1 MPSITYFIRFTLK
14 NPKPDIEY
22 EEQEHLHLEDAFKSF
37 RLFAEPDS
45 RWMYKHIELT
55 EYNWEDCTDTL
66 IASMLCCTLC
76 LRRSAITVR

>member
-1 MPSITYFIRFTLK
+1 MPSITYFIRFTLRD
-14 NPKPDIEY
+14 PKPGRPY

-55 EYNWEDCTDTL
+55 EYNWEECTDTP
-66 IASMLCCTLC
+66 IATMTFN
-76 LRRSAITVR
+76 A

>member
-55 EYNWEDCTDTL
+55 EYNWEDCTDTM
-66 IASMLCCTLC
+66 IASMDF
-76 LRRSAITVR
+76 AG

>member
-14 NPKPDIEY
+14 NPKPGIDY
-22 EEQEHLHLEDAFKSF
+22 EEQEHLRLEDAFKSF

-55 EYNWEDCTDTL
+55 EYNWEGCTDTI
-66 IASMLCCTLC
+66 IASMDF
-76 LRRSAITVR
+76 AG

>member
-14 NPKPDIEY
+14 NPKPSIEY

-55 EYNWEDCTDTL
+55 EYNWEDCTDTP
-66 IASMLCCTLC
+66 IASMDF
-76 LRRSAITVR
+76 AG

>member
-14 NPKPDIEY
+14 NPKPGIEC

-55 EYNWEDCTDTL
+55 EYNWEDCTDTM
-66 IASMLCCTLC
+66 IASMDF
-76 LRRSAITVR
+76 AG

>member
-14 NPKPDIEY
+14 NPKPGIEY
-22 EEQEHLHLEDAFKSF
+22 EEQEHLHLADAFKSF

-55 EYNWEDCTDTL
+55 EYNWEDCTDTM
-66 IASMLCCTLC
+66 IASMDF
-76 LRRSAITVR
+76 AG

>member
-14 NPKPDIEY
+14 NPKPGIEY